1 MPTWNIPPLSNEN
14 TTELQHRID
23 RKTKPPGSLG
33 RLEAL
38 ALQIGR
44 IQGTTSPQLQN
55 SAMLV
60 FAGDH
65 GITAEGV
72 SPYPSEVTA
81 QMVLN
86 FLAGGAAI
94 NVFCRQHGIA
104 LKVVDAGVASE
115 LPEHPELVQ
124 AKVRPGTRNF
134 LHEPALTP
142 EETAMALERGV
153 ALVQELRNFGSN
165 VIGFGEMGIGNTSA
179 AAALMQRLTGI
190 PIADC
195 VGRGTGLDDAGLA
208 KKCGVLG
215 NALARHADVSEPL
228 EVLATFG
235 GCEIAMMTGAMLE
248 AAQSGMLLLVD
259 GFIASAAFL
268 VACRM
273 HPEIKD
279 YAVFAHQS
287 DEQGHRRMLEFL
299 QAEPVLNLGL
309 RLGEGTGA
317 ALALP
322 LVQSAVVFLNEMA
335 SFESAAVSD
344 RSDGD

>member
-1 MPTWNIPPLSNEN
+1 MSIWNIPPLSDER

-33 RLEAL
+33 RLETL

-55 SAMLV
+55 PAMLV

-86 FLAGGAAI
+86 FLGGGAAI
-94 NVFCRQHGIA
+94 NVFCRQHGIV
-104 LKVVDAGVASE
+104 LKVVDAGVASD

-134 LHEPALTP
+134 LHEPALTA
-142 EETAMALERGV
+142 EEVTTALERGA
-153 ALVQELRNFGSN
+153 ALVRELRDSGSN
-165 VIGFGEMGIGNTSA
+165 VIGFGEMGIGNTSV

-208 KKCGVLG
+208 KKCEVLG
-215 NALARHADVSEPL
+215 NALERHAKAREPL

-259 GFIASAAFL
+259 GFIATAAFL
-268 VACRM
+268 VAFQM
-273 HPEIKD
+273 HPEILD

-287 DEQGHRRMLEFL
+287 DEQGHRRLLEFL
-299 QAEPVLNLGL
+299 RAEPLLKLGM

-322 LVQSAVVFLNEMA
+322 LAQSAVAFLNEMS

-344 RSDGD
+344 RRDGD

>member
-1 MPTWNIPPLSNEN
+1 MPTWNIPALSDEW
-14 TTELQHRID
+14 TAKLQHLID
-23 RKTKPPGSLG
+23 HKTKPPGSLG
-33 RLEAL
+33 RLETL

-44 IQGTTSPQLQN
+44 VQFTTSPQLQN
-55 SAMLV
+55 PAMLV

-86 FLAGGAAI
+86 FLGGGAAI
-94 NVFCRQHGIA
+94 NVFCRQHGIV
-104 LKVVDAGVASE
+104 LKVVDAGVASD

-124 AKVRPGTRNF
+124 AKVRRGTRNF
-134 LHEPALTP
+134 LHESALTLKEN
-142 EETAMALERGV
+142 EEALERGA
-153 ALVQELRNFGSN
+153 ALVREFRDSGSN

-179 AAALMQRLTGI
+179 AAVLMQRLTGI
-190 PIADC
+190 PLKDC
-195 VGRGTGLDDAGLA
+195 VGRGTGLDDAGLSR
-208 KKCGVLG
+208 KCEVLG
-215 NALARHADVSEPL
+215 NALARHADINEPL

-248 AAQSGMLLLVD
+248 AAQSRMLLLID
-259 GFIASAAFL
+259 GFIATSAFL
-268 VACRM
+268 VAFRM
-273 HPEIKD
+273 HPEIRD

-299 QAEPVLNLGL
+299 QAEPLLNLGM

-317 ALALP
+317 AVAFP
-322 LVQSAVVFLNEMA
+322 LVQSAVAFLNEMA
-335 SFESAAVSD
+335 SFESAGVSD
-344 RSDGD
+344 RSDGG

>member
-1 MPTWNIPPLSNEN
+1 MPTWNIPPLSDEY
-14 TTELQHRID
+14 TAELQHRID

-38 ALQIGR
+38 ALQVGR
-44 IQGTTSPQLQN
+44 IQKTTSPQLQHP
-55 SAMLV
+55 AMLV

-134 LHEPALTP
+134 LHEPALTS
-142 EETAMALERGV
+142 EETAEALERGA
-153 ALVQELRNFGSN
+153 ALVQELRNVGSN

-195 VGRGTGLDDAGLA
+195 AGRGTGLDDAGLA
-208 KKCGVLG
+208 KKCEVLG
-215 NALARHADVSEPL
+215 NALGHHADVSEPL

-259 GFIASAAFL
+259 GFIASSAFL

-322 LVQSAVVFLNEMA
+322 LVQSAVAFLNEMA

-344 RSDGD
+344 RSDGG

>member
-1 MPTWNIPPLSNEN
+1 MPTWNIPPLGDEH
-14 TTELQHRID
+14 TAELQHRID

-44 IQGTTSPQLQN
+44 IQKTTSPQLQN
-55 SAMLV
+55 PAMLV

-134 LHEPALTP
+134 LHGPALTS
-142 EETAMALERGV
+142 EETAEALERGA
-153 ALVQELRNFGSN
+153 ALVQELRNSGSN

-190 PIADC
+190 PIAAC
-195 VGRGTGLDDAGLA
+195 AGRGTGLDDAGLA
-208 KKCGVLG
+208 KKCEVLG
-215 NALARHADVSEPL
+215 NALDRHADVSEPL

-259 GFIASAAFL
+259 GFIASSAFL

-299 QAEPVLNLGL
+299 QAEPVLSLGL

-322 LVQSAVVFLNEMA
+322 LVQSAVAFLNEMA

-344 RSDGD
+344 RSDGG

>member
-1 MPTWNIPPLSNEN
+1 MPTWNIPPLSDEW
-14 TTELQHRID
+14 TFQLQHLVD
-23 RKTKPPGSLG
+23 RKTKPPGALG
-33 RLEAL
+33 RLETL

-44 IQGTTSPQLQN
+44 IQGTTCPKLQHP
-55 SAMLV
+55 AILV

-86 FLAGGAAI
+86 FLSGGAAI

-104 LKVVDAGVASE
+104 LKVVDAGVASD

-124 AKVRPGTRNF
+124 AKVCRGTRNF
-134 LHEPALTP
+134 LHEPALTLKET
-142 EETAMALERGV
+142 EEALERG
-153 ALVQELRNFGSN
+153 ATLVQELRDSGSN
-165 VIGFGEMGIGNTSA
+165 VVGFGEMGIGNTSA
-179 AAALMQRLTGI
+179 AAVLMQRLTGI
-190 PIADC
+190 PLKDC
-195 VGRGTGLDDAGLA
+195 VGRGTGLDDAGLSR
-208 KKCGVLG
+208 KCEVLG
-215 NALARHADVSEPL
+215 NALDHHAGVNEPL

-259 GFIASAAFL
+259 GFIATSAFL
-268 VACRM
+268 VAFRK
-273 HPEIKD
+273 HPEVRE

-287 DEQGHRRMLEFL
+287 DEQGHQRMLEFL
-299 QAEPVLNLGL
+299 QAEPLLNLGM

-317 ALALP
+317 AVAFP
-322 LVQSAVVFLNEMA
+322 LVQSAVAFLNEMA
-335 SFESAAVSD
+335 SFESTGVSD
-344 RSDGD
+344 RSDGG

>member
-1 MPTWNIPPLSNEN
+1 MPTWNIPALSDEW
-14 TTELQHRID
+14 TAKLQHLID
-23 RKTKPPGSLG
+23 HKTKPPGSLG
-33 RLEAL
+33 RLETL

-44 IQGTTSPQLQN
+44 VQFTTSPQLQ
-55 SAMLV
+55 SPAMLV

-86 FLAGGAAI
+86 FLSGGAAI

-124 AKVRPGTRNF
+124 AKVRRGTRNF
-134 LHEPALTP
+134 LHESALTLKEN
-142 EETAMALERGV
+142 EEALERGA
-153 ALVQELRNFGSN
+153 ALVREFRDSGSN
-165 VIGFGEMGIGNTSA
+165 VIGFGEMGIGNTSS
-179 AAALMQRLTGI
+179 AAALMQRLTGL
-190 PIADC
+190 PLEEC
-195 VGRGTGLDDAGLA
+195 VGRGTGLDDAGLSR
-208 KKCGVLG
+208 KCEVLG
-215 NALARHADVSEPL
+215 NALARHADINEPL

-235 GCEIAMMTGAMLE
+235 GCEVAMMTGAMLE
-248 AAQSGMLLLVD
+248 AAQSRMLLLID
-259 GFIASAAFL
+259 GFIATSAFL
-268 VACRM
+268 VAFRM
-273 HPEIKD
+273 HPEIRD

-299 QAEPVLNLGL
+299 QAEPLLNLGM

-317 ALALP
+317 AVAFP
-322 LVQSAVVFLNEMA
+322 LVQSAVAFLNEMA
-335 SFESAAVSD
+335 SFESAGVSD
-344 RSDGD
+344 RSDGG